1 MHETLEIT
9 HPVLSSLADAMSALE
24 AAATAHAVDL
34 GIDFPNMLKN
44 YGALWMIARSRLCL
58 TRLPRGEVRIKTW
71 LRKPSAAVSNRD
83 FDLFDGDE
91 RIGRAVQSW
100 VLVDAERRTILNMKS
115 IPALCSL
122 PAPQPERT
130 DCLRRLTLP
139 DLPTVA
145 EWVVSSEEVDQNG
158 HLNNVRYI
166 RHAEPFAPPNALRL
180 DVIFDREC
188 FPGEAITLQAGGG
201 FVQGLKGDGSPTFRA
216 RFYEGG
222 TL

>member
-9 HPVLSSLADAMSALE
+9 HPQILSLADAMSALE
-24 AAATAHAVDL
+24 AAATAHAIDL

-58 TRLPRGEVRIKTW
+58 TRLPKGEARIKTW
-71 LRKPSAAVSNRD
+71 LRKPMAAVSNRD
-83 FDLFDGDE
+83 FDLFDEGE

-100 VLVDAERRTILNMKS
+100 VLVDAERRTILNMKN
-115 IPALCSL
+115 IPTLSAL
-122 PAPQPERT
+122 PTPQPERT
-130 DCLRRLTLP
+130 DSLRRLSLP
-139 DLPTVA
+139 ELPTVA

-166 RHAEPFAPPNALRL
+166 RHAEPFAPENALCL

-188 FPGEAITLQAGGG
+188 FSGETITLQAEGA
-201 FVQGLKGDGSPTFRA
+201 FVQGLKSDGFPAFRA
-216 RFYEGG
+216 KFYEGG
-222 TL
+222 KI